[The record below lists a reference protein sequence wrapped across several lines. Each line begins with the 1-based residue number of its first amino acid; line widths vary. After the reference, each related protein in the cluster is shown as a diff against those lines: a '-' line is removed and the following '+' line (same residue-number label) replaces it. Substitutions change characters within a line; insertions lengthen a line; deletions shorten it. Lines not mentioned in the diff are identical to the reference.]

1 MELTSTTT
9 SRVIATLLLLKSPLE
24 PLPTVATASRIISK
38 IPSFESSSRRTH
50 HLRVAEAHVGTD
62 TRWTHTP
69 EKNIAR
75 RPPERGCAPAASG
88 RGSATGRATLFQTQ
102 TPCDHH
108 RGNTSGKPRQCRP
121 TGFSWKRPPNPRHPQ
136 PTCYHTADSQQEPAN
151 SQEPAISQNKT
162 HTRTCILQHTQDTY
176 EQITI
181 HIQQAHATQTKH

>member
-1 MELTSTTT
+1 MKAVKGIWHMARKPFLSHEDLEAKLCFTKNIEACFECREL
-9 SRVIATLLLLKSPLE
+9 LPLE
-24 PLPTVATASRIISK
+24 R
-38 IPSFESSSRRTH
+38 
-50 HLRVAEAHVGTD
+50 
-62 TRWTHTP
+62 
-69 EKNIAR
+69 
-75 RPPERGCAPAASG
+75 ERGCAPAASG
-88 RGSATGRATLFQTQ
+88 RGSVTGRATLFQTQ

>member
-1 MELTSTTT
+1 M
-9 SRVIATLLLLKSPLE
+9 
-24 PLPTVATASRIISK
+24 
-38 IPSFESSSRRTH
+38 
-50 HLRVAEAHVGTD
+50 GTD

-162 HTRTCILQHTQDTY
+162 HTRTCIWHLRVHMIMQDPDNFLGSSKNNLATHSR
-176 EQITI
+176 
-181 HIQQAHATQTKH
+181 HIRADSHLHSTSTCYTNQALIFTGSPLSVLSV